1 MVNYQE
7 DYSSLQPLMF
17 NEESRTNKARK
28 TVAVL
33 KDYFGKIDDKIVLE
47 IGCSTGIITNYFAD
61 YFSKIDGIDIDKKAI
76 EYANLNNKKT
86 NVLFQAVP
94 IEEFESNKNYDVIV
108 CSHIYEHV
116 PDSRVLLD
124 NIYRLLKPGGVCYFA
139 ARNKFQPMEPHY
151 NLLFLSYLPKSISN
165 LYLKITKKGDFYY
178 ENHLS
183 LRNLKKLVSKFVI
196 IDYTLKIINEPSKFY
211 SEDMIRTKGL
221 LHKLMKLFARV
232 FFFFMPTYIWILK
245 KED

>member
-1 MVNYQE
+1 MANYQE

-17 NEESRTNKARK
+17 SHESRTNKARK
-28 TVAVL
+28 TLAVL
-33 KDYFGKIDDKIVLE
+33 KDYFGQIDDKIVLE
-47 IGCSTGIITNYFAD
+47 IGCSTGIITNYFSD
-61 YFSKIDGIDIDKKAI
+61 YFLKIDGIDIDKKAI
-76 EYANLNNKKT
+76 EHANLNNKKT

-94 IEEFESNKNYDVIV
+94 IEEFKSSKNYDIIV

-116 PDSRVLLD
+116 PDSGVLLD

-139 ARNKFQPMEPHY
+139 AGNKFQLMEPHY
-151 NLLFLSYLPKSISN
+151 KLLFLSYFPKSISN

-211 SEDMIRTKGL
+211 LEDMIRTKGII
-221 LHKLMKLFARV
+221 HKFIKLFARV
-232 FFFFMPTYIWILK
+232 FFFFIPTYIWILK
-245 KED
+245 K

>member
-232 FFFFMPTYIWILK
+232 FFFFIPTYIWILK